1 MWWLLGRL
9 SMTRTQPGTGEKCQ
23 AAKSLKFDL
32 YQVLRWKVSLN
43 QTDSKPFLRAKQ
55 KPKTNRR
62 WVKLASKRSVSVYCG
77 FPCRWLLWVVTGSSP
92 SRRKKT
98 KNAWSQVRKKKTSA
112 QRRLDM
118 ARKASWSQN
127 SKLPHLQLTADK
139 ERSLEELSKVGKY
152 KRL

>member
-1 MWWLLGRL
+1 MRIWAWLRHSRGLARKARQQSPWNL
-9 SMTRTQPGTGEKCQ
+9 T
-23 AAKSLKFDL
+23 
-32 YQVLRWKVSLN
+32 WKVSLD

-118 ARKASWSQN
+118 AQKASWSQN